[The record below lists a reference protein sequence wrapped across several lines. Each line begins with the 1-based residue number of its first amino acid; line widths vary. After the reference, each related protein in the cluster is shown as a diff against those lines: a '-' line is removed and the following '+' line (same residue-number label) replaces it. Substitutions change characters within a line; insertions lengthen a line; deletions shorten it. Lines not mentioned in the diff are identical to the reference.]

1 MRTLTIL
8 TALIGAVSAAPSLI
22 ARAAS
27 PFSVAKPGG
36 VDDIVITANN
46 TLNGTY
52 HSSTTV
58 SKQFIQTRAQA
69 GHLPIQLVNNF
80 SGGQVNAYISGLDTD
95 NRVVF
100 VRGDG
105 SLVYPSSG
113 GSGVPVPISTPINI
127 ALPSQGNSITVNV
140 PIVISSARIYFSV
153 GDLQFFMVKIPN
165 GDGLV
170 QPSQF
175 NLKDPSSGLLW
186 GFVEL
191 TYTTDLAVYA
201 NISYV
206 DFVGMILSMSL
217 STTDGSATQ
226 TTKGLGA
233 SALTQICQGLV
244 QQANADGFPWYS
256 NCITNDA
263 GALVRALSPND
274 YSVINP
280 AAFQNYWSAYVDQ
293 VWSHYTSTP
302 LTINTQTSAGSV
314 NCQVSGNT
322 LNCNG
327 DNRGYAKPTAGDIW
341 GCNSGPFAIQGGDNA
356 VHVAVVPRLCAAF
369 VRSTLLLAGGN
380 VQPGLGQSSYYTLN
394 PTNHYS
400 RLVHQFEIDG
410 RGYTFPYDDV
420 NPDGNE
426 NASGTLASGAP
437 NVLTVYV
444 GAPP

>member
-8 TALIGAVSAAPSLI
+8 TALIGAVAAAPSLI
-22 ARAAS
+22 SRVS
-27 PFSVAKPGG
+27 PFSIAKPGG

-58 SKQFIQTRAQA
+58 SKNVIQTRAQA

-113 GSGVPVPISTPINI
+113 GSSVPVPISTPINI
-127 ALPSQGNSITVNV
+127 ALPAQGQSITVNV

-175 NLKDPSSGLLW
+175 NLQDPSSGLLW

-191 TYTTDLAVYA
+191 TYTTDLAVFA

-206 DFVGMILSMSL
+206 DFVGIILSMSL
-217 STTDGSATQ
+217 STTDGSGTQ
-226 TTKGLGA
+226 TTKGLGS

-244 QQANADGFPWYS
+244 QQASVDGFPWS
-256 NCITNDA
+256 SMCIANSA
-263 GALVRALSPND
+263 GTLVRALSPGD
-274 YSVINP
+274 YSVINA

-293 VWSHYTSTP
+293 VWSQYTNTP

-314 NCQVSGNT
+314 NCQVSGST

-356 VHVAVVPRLCAAF
+356 VHAAVVPRLCAAF

-380 VQPGLGQSSYYTLN
+380 VQPGLGQSSYYTVS

-410 RGYTFPYDDV
+410 RGYAFPYDDV

-444 GAPP
+444 GAPPS